1 MKTIN
6 SFRSK
11 LFALTFTLMAS
22 VASFAYEFEY
32 VNDFHIDGFAYKII
46 DRTEP
51 CAVALIEVADC
62 EKHVAIPES
71 VIYNDTTFIVTTMGM
86 GNIVFS
92 GIAQKTME
100 SLYIPK
106 TIMIINYRALGACP
120 NLMSIVVDEEN
131 KYLDSRN
138 NCNAVISSNDTY
150 RPANQLVAGCKT
162 TVIPNSVTEI
172 GNYAFV
178 RCETLENIIIPEGV
192 TTIRDGAFYECTSLS
207 SIKLPESLTQLTQQW
222 IFGGCTS
229 LKEVFF
235 FAKTPPY
242 IAYGMFIGITPTIYV
257 PEESLDAYKKALYWQ
272 NFDIQAIPYKDQ
284 WCDTWNVMWF
294 DGLFFDE
301 TASTSQYRL
310 GKDTVIGNY
319 TYSKFTSRTS
329 VRFTNDRKVYVYYEG
344 FDDNDPYSEDLPTG
358 EYLAYDFSAQVGDTL
373 EVFSGVT
380 YNTKTY
386 KCVVYDVQTDPE
398 TNLRTIMLHPLR
410 VVDGNGNVEVS
421 SEEITW
427 IEGVGS
433 PRGFLIGTTLPGGGL
448 YTLLCAYKGD
458 ELKYTGSLYDE
469 YGCEYNATEQNPAD
483 LFPTLWGLQRTSLTV
498 KMCPTLFSA
507 KTDVRYIKNKAYLDF
522 HGYFLR
528 EENNQ
533 VLVYSGLQE
542 EDLVLYDYSL
552 EVGDTLT
559 TLNYD
564 YRIEGV
570 PLTDLVV
577 DYPIPDPYGSYD
589 PIDTLIVTNIL
600 YVTLLDGKEYKQWTF
615 NNGMQYVEG
624 IGQFG
629 QSIWAGD
636 FFALIR
642 KPNGFTWPDT
652 RDYLVCAS
660 RNGQLLYQMDDAE
673 MERLGA
679 ECLCEVEKKWSD
691 TWCDTWNI
699 MEHNVQLIG
708 DYNEETWRHYLAEDT
723 TINGTT
729 YTTVNRYWTAD
740 KTKRGFVAT
749 IRFTED
755 QKVYALL
762 GDTEY
767 LVYDFSVQVGDT
779 IETIVGVNC
788 GTMLQRLL
796 VHQVDIDD
804 ATNRKT
810 ITLYPLC
817 KLEEDV
823 DCDRCDENGY
833 YLDLFPIQWIE
844 GVGSTD
850 GFLMG
855 DRPCSDWVGGIG
867 HKLLC
872 AYKDDEL
879 QYINDLYQDD
889 YGCEYNAVEQ
899 NPENLFPTLWGLQ
912 RTVCNEYC
920 GETEDDNSDNITYKQ
935 TFDSI
940 FFENDKP
947 YILCN
952 GYLLREEDN
961 KIFLYS
967 QSLNKDI
974 VLYDFTLEVGDSL
987 PAYIKDFDG
996 TMYSDDTLVV
1006 TDISSVTLLD
1016 GKEYKKWTFDN
1027 GMEYVEGIGMY
1038 GGHRNG
1044 NFFGL
1049 IQEIVVPC
1057 HTGTHLVCLSKN
1069 GKLLYM
1075 MDDAE
1080 MERLGTECLCEVEK
1094 KWSDIWCDTWN
1105 VLDLKYRTIKYTT
1118 KEDFETWRYYLAQDT
1133 IINNYTY
1140 TAVTRQTT
1148 KVPEGVYPFT
1158 IPEPEYVAAV
1168 RFTDD
1173 RKVYIYYDNT
1183 EYLLYDF
1190 NVQPGD
1196 ELTVFAGINHYHS
1209 HHTNT
1214 IRVDEVERYPGIY
1227 PFGTEIS
1234 LSVFPDFSGDVRPTC
1249 FGVTKWV
1256 EGVGDL
1262 CGFITGA
1269 DCGLSEYQTALL
1281 CAYKDGNTEYT
1292 TENEEYA
1299 EYGCEY
1305 NSGENKEYILTL
1317 SGLQRTGCTKTI
1329 GENENGT
1336 VWGSR
1341 SYLMQEI
1348 ETATIGGKQYLLFGT
1363 NNIYDEYCSLWLRE
1377 ENNKILL
1384 YSTAQKKDLV
1394 LYDFTLNVGDSL
1406 PRLYVDYD
1414 LSSVVDYD
1422 NDEWELSPLVV
1433 TEVSTITLLDGKE
1446 YKKWTFDNGM
1456 QYVEGIGSFGTCY
1469 AHNDFYQLIVNAPLY
1484 SNVHSQHLVCASKN
1498 GKLLYQMDDT
1508 EMEQMETECLCE
1520 YNAEQKPKDLF
1531 PTLWGLQ
1538 RTDIEE
1544 HTTCDGKPYLSDFE
1558 EYVTTQMNG
1567 KLYLSDGRNYLR
1579 EENNQVLF
1587 CCPDFEIYEDIV
1599 LYDWTLEIGD
1609 TLPHNKSTVHAESD
1623 FIVKNVSTVTLLDG
1637 KKYKKWTLA
1646 CGYEYIEG
1654 IGAINGE
1661 GYGHYLCL
1669 ESWVQPGTYIRTCL
1683 VCASRDGQLL
1693 YKMDDTEM
1701 ERLGAEC
1708 LCEIEPKWSET
1719 WCNQWNIL
1727 SHGYQGP
1734 QDPLA
1739 AARTSIFWL
1748 SNNTVNRDGQEY
1760 IPLMC
1765 SSSLPNEESTHLVG
1779 ELRFTED
1786 KQVYFYY
1793 AFDETEYLLYDFGA
1807 ELGDTLELFA
1817 GLEFYNYHKTYTHV
1831 ITDKETLDDGRLQ
1844 IQADVVIRID
1854 NGAGEYFEEKHPVTW
1869 IEGLGST
1876 YGIIFNPSNPGVA
1889 GDGAIIMLCA
1899 YREDE
1904 CVYTTNFSDYKNMGC
1919 VYNNDGT
1926 VDEDLFPMLSGL
1938 QRTIC
1943 NEYCEDSKTS
1953 LQKFEDIL
1961 FEHDQPYIY
1970 CESAFLIR
1978 EENNKIL
1985 IYSHSLDKDL
1995 VLYDFTLEVGDSLPR
2010 LYLDESAE
2018 KDLYWIYYNIMNVVD
2033 YHKDLEGNILP
2044 ADTLIVTDVSAITLL
2059 DGKEYKKWTFNN
2071 GMEYVEGIGSFGNN
2085 MRFFDFFQL
2094 IGNMA
2099 VPVSLHG
2106 THLVCVSKNNKLLY
2120 QMDDAEMERLGA
2132 ECLCDYDSGHRKD
2145 NAKDGQI
2152 GGRPTPTQWNQLE
2165 VVLREMDNN
2174 HTILQAET
2182 FSYTLEDIS
2191 QQVNNKTYFQ
2201 LARQSTKDTAT
2212 TKSVVGA
2219 LHFGKDEDNRV
2230 YFLRDGV
2237 EYVLYDFTA
2246 EPGDTVE
2253 IFAGINN
2260 YPQETTYTHVV
2271 TGKDTLENGACRM
2284 LLEVVFPDET
2294 NTTAENAEK
2303 VWLAGL
2309 GSVDGIVHNAAKRTS
2324 NAHAAPNR
2332 SADSNETET
2341 SVMLCAWREDSCL
2354 YTTDHPDYD
2363 SFGCVYNQDPTSVEN
2378 TYSPLPMTNCQK
2390 IIRNEQLLI
2399 LHEGKTYNVLGVQIK

>member
-1 MKTIN
+1 MKTIS
-6 SFRSK
+6 SFSSK
-11 LFALTFTLMAS
+11 LLAFTLALMAS

-62 EKHVAIPES
+62 EKHVTIPES

-92 GIAQKTME
+92 GTAQKTME

-272 NFDIQAIPYKDQ
+272 NFDIQAIPYKSQ

-410 VVDGNGNVEVS
+410 VADGNGNVEVS

-448 YTLLCAYKGD
+448 
-458 ELKYTGSLYDE
+458 
-469 YGCEYNATEQNPAD
+469 
-483 LFPTLWGLQRTSLTV
+483 
-498 KMCPTLFSA
+498 
-507 KTDVRYIKNKAYLDF
+507 
-522 HGYFLR
+522 
-528 EENNQ
+528 
-533 VLVYSGLQE
+533 
-542 EDLVLYDYSL
+542 
-552 EVGDTLT
+552 
-559 TLNYD
+559 
-564 YRIEGV
+564 
-570 PLTDLVV
+570 
-577 DYPIPDPYGSYD
+577 
-589 PIDTLIVTNIL
+589 
-600 YVTLLDGKEYKQWTF
+600 
-615 NNGMQYVEG
+615 
-624 IGQFG
+624 
-629 QSIWAGD
+629 
-636 FFALIR
+636 
-642 KPNGFTWPDT
+642 FT
-652 RDYLVCAS
+652 
-660 RNGQLLYQMDDAE
+660 
-673 MERLGA
+673 
-679 ECLCEVEKKWSD
+679 
-691 TWCDTWNI
+691 
-699 MEHNVQLIG
+699 
-708 DYNEETWRHYLAEDT
+708 
-723 TINGTT
+723 
-729 YTTVNRYWTAD
+729 
-740 KTKRGFVAT
+740 
-749 IRFTED
+749 
-755 QKVYALL
+755 
-762 GDTEY
+762 
-767 LVYDFSVQVGDT
+767 
-779 IETIVGVNC
+779 
-788 GTMLQRLL
+788 
-796 VHQVDIDD
+796 
-804 ATNRKT
+804 
-810 ITLYPLC
+810 
-817 KLEEDV
+817 
-823 DCDRCDENGY
+823 
-833 YLDLFPIQWIE
+833 
-844 GVGSTD
+844 
-850 GFLMG
+850 
-855 DRPCSDWVGGIG
+855 
-867 HKLLC
+867 LLC

-879 QYINDLYQDD
+879 KYTGSFYERF
-889 YGCEYNAVEQ
+889 GCDYNAGVISDD
-899 NPENLFPTLWGLQ
+899 LFPTLSGLQ
-912 RTVCNEYC
+912 RTICREYYEQADNKTRMEQFTNLTTRT
-920 GETEDDNSDNITYKQ
+920 ETGA
-935 TFDSI
+935 
-940 FFENDKP
+940 P
-947 YILCN
+947 YIYCSPF
-952 GYLLREEDN
+952 LLREKDN
-961 KIFLYS
+961 KILIYS
-967 QSLNKDI
+967 RSLDKDL
-974 VLYDFTLEVGDSL
+974 VLYDFNLQVGDSL
-987 PAYIKDFDG
+987 PMLYIDFFAKDDWIADRDMELWCVVDYHKDLEG
-996 TMYSDDTLVV
+996 NILPADTLIV
-1006 TDISSVTLLD
+1006 TDVSAITLLD
-1016 GKEYKKWTFDN
+1016 GKEYKKWTFNN
-1027 GMEYVEGIGMY
+1027 GMEYVEGIGSF
-1038 GGHRNG
+1038 G
-1044 NFFGL
+1044 NDQWSGDFFQL
-1049 IQEIVVPC
+1049 IANKGVP
-1057 HTGTHLVCLSKN
+1057 TSLLGEHLVCASKN
-1069 GKLLYM
+1069 NKLLYQ

-1080 MERLGTECLCEVEK
+1080 MERLGTECLCDVEK
-1094 KWSDIWCDTWN
+1094 KWSDTWCDTWN
-1105 VLDLKYRTIKYTT
+1105 VLELKYRYSSYTT

-1234 LSVFPDFSGDVRPTC
+1234 LSVIPDFYGDIVPTC
-1249 FGVTKWV
+1249 AGETKWV

-1281 CAYKDGNTEYT
+1281 CAYKDGNTEYR
-1292 TENEEYA
+1292 TEYEEYT

-1317 SGLQRTGCTKTI
+1317 PGLQRTVC
-1329 GENENGT
+1329 
-1336 VWGSR
+1336 
-1341 SYLMQEI
+1341 Y
-1348 ETATIGGKQYLLFGT
+1348 
-1363 NNIYDEYCSLWLRE
+1363 EYCGETEEDNSANFTDKQTFDSIFFENDKPYILCNDYLLRE
-1377 ENNKILL
+1377 EDNKIFL
-1384 YSTAQKKDLV
+1384 YSQSLNKDIV
-1394 LYDFTLNVGDSL
+1394 LYDFTLEVGDSL
-1406 PRLYVDYD
+1406 PAYIKDFDGTMYSD
-1414 LSSVVDYD
+1414 DT
-1422 NDEWELSPLVV
+1422 LVV
-1433 TEVSTITLLDGKE
+1433 TDISSVTLLDGKE

-1456 QYVEGIGSFGTCY
+1456 EYVEGIGMYGGHRNGNFFG
-1469 AHNDFYQLIVNAPLY
+1469 LIQEIVVPC
-1484 SNVHSQHLVCASKN
+1484 HTGTHLVCVSKN

-1508 EMEQMETECLCE
+1508 
-1520 YNAEQKPKDLF
+1520 
-1531 PTLWGLQ
+1531 
-1538 RTDIEE
+1538 
-1544 HTTCDGKPYLSDFE
+1544 
-1558 EYVTTQMNG
+1558 
-1567 KLYLSDGRNYLR
+1567 
-1579 EENNQVLF
+1579 
-1587 CCPDFEIYEDIV
+1587 
-1599 LYDWTLEIGD
+1599 
-1609 TLPHNKSTVHAESD
+1609 
-1623 FIVKNVSTVTLLDG
+1623 
-1637 KKYKKWTLA
+1637 
-1646 CGYEYIEG
+1646 
-1654 IGAINGE
+1654 
-1661 GYGHYLCL
+1661 
-1669 ESWVQPGTYIRTCL
+1669 
-1683 VCASRDGQLL
+1683 
-1693 YKMDDTEM
+1693 
-1701 ERLGAEC
+1701 
-1708 LCEIEPKWSET
+1708 
-1719 WCNQWNIL
+1719 
-1727 SHGYQGP
+1727 
-1734 QDPLA
+1734 
-1739 AARTSIFWL
+1739 
-1748 SNNTVNRDGQEY
+1748 
-1760 IPLMC
+1760 
-1765 SSSLPNEESTHLVG
+1765 
-1779 ELRFTED
+1779 
-1786 KQVYFYY
+1786 
-1793 AFDETEYLLYDFGA
+1793 
-1807 ELGDTLELFA
+1807 
-1817 GLEFYNYHKTYTHV
+1817 
-1831 ITDKETLDDGRLQ
+1831 
-1844 IQADVVIRID
+1844 
-1854 NGAGEYFEEKHPVTW
+1854 
-1869 IEGLGST
+1869 
-1876 YGIIFNPSNPGVA
+1876 
-1889 GDGAIIMLCA
+1889 
-1899 YREDE
+1899 
-1904 CVYTTNFSDYKNMGC
+1904 
-1919 VYNNDGT
+1919 
-1926 VDEDLFPMLSGL
+1926 
-1938 QRTIC
+1938 
-1943 NEYCEDSKTS
+1943 
-1953 LQKFEDIL
+1953 
-1961 FEHDQPYIY
+1961 
-1970 CESAFLIR
+1970 
-1978 EENNKIL
+1978 
-1985 IYSHSLDKDL
+1985 
-1995 VLYDFTLEVGDSLPR
+1995 
-2010 LYLDESAE
+2010 
-2018 KDLYWIYYNIMNVVD
+2018 
-2033 YHKDLEGNILP
+2033 
-2044 ADTLIVTDVSAITLL
+2044 
-2059 DGKEYKKWTFNN
+2059 
-2071 GMEYVEGIGSFGNN
+2071 
-2085 MRFFDFFQL
+2085 
-2094 IGNMA
+2094 
-2099 VPVSLHG
+2099 
-2106 THLVCVSKNNKLLY
+2106 
-2120 QMDDAEMERLGA
+2120 EMERLGA

-2309 GSVDGIVHNAAKRTS
+2309 GSVDGIVHNAAKRAS

-2332 SADSNETET
+2332 SADSNETES

-2378 TYSPLPMTNCQK
+2378 THSPSPTTDYKKLLHNG
-2390 IIRNEQLLI
+2390 QLLI
-2399 LHEGKTYNVLGVQIK
+2399 IHNGKTYNVLGIAVE

>member
-1 MKTIN
+1 MKQAL
-6 SFRSK
+6 
-11 LFALTFTLMAS
+11 LFLFCALISTQMFSESSSPYGTATNFAKTD
-22 VASFAYEFEY
+22 VAS
-32 VNDFHIDGFAYKII
+32 
-46 DRTEP
+46 
-51 CAVALIEVADC
+51 
-62 EKHVAIPES
+62 
-71 VIYNDTTFIVTTMGM
+71 TTFNNDIEDTSSDLRKKYLVEKITWYDDETNHKEAYYEYDNNNRLVRRIIHSTYFEQGRVKYDTIVDNYEYTGGNLTKISHKDVYISYTYDLEYDNVGRLITSKYGNNIMHFCYRGGKM
-86 GNIVFS
+86 DSIWYDNDPECYTILKYDEHGNIV
-92 GIAQKTME
+92 KE
-100 SLYIPK
+100 
-106 TIMIINYRALGACP
+106 IMRVPEMDDIWGETPTGDYVFI
-120 NLMSIVVDEEN
+120 EN
-131 KYLDSRN
+131 EYEYDDK
-138 NCNAVISSNDTY
+138 I
-150 RPANQLVAGCKT
+150 RPFFN
-162 TVIPNSVTEI
+162 IDN
-172 GNYAFV
+172 AFV
-178 RCETLENIIIPEGV
+178 YDPIFGQGTTHSEHIRMLSTNNLIKYSRSSWHYTYNEEGLPIELRSRFEGV
-192 TTIRDGAFYECTSLS
+192 TPANDPKYVFTYRKIEKT
-207 SIKLPESLTQLTQQW
+207 ESL
-222 IFGGCTS
+222 
-229 LKEVFF
+229 
-235 FAKTPPY
+235 
-242 IAYGMFIGITPTIYV
+242 
-257 PEESLDAYKKALYWQ
+257 
-272 NFDIQAIPYKDQ
+272 
-284 WCDTWNVMWF
+284 
-294 DGLFFDE
+294 
-301 TASTSQYRL
+301 
-310 GKDTVIGNY
+310 
-319 TYSKFTSRTS
+319 
-329 VRFTNDRKVYVYYEG
+329 
-344 FDDNDPYSEDLPTG
+344 
-358 EYLAYDFSAQVGDTL
+358 
-373 EVFSGVT
+373 
-380 YNTKTY
+380 
-386 KCVVYDVQTDPE
+386 
-398 TNLRTIMLHPLR
+398 
-410 VVDGNGNVEVS
+410 
-421 SEEITW
+421 
-427 IEGVGS
+427 
-433 PRGFLIGTTLPGGGL
+433 
-448 YTLLCAYKGD
+448 
-458 ELKYTGSLYDE
+458 
-469 YGCEYNATEQNPAD
+469 AD
-483 LFPTLWGLQRTSLTV
+483 LFPTLWGLQRTGCTKTIGEDGYGTVWGSRSYLMQEIETATIGGKQYLLFGTNNIYDEYCSLW
-498 KMCPTLFSA
+498 
-507 KTDVRYIKNKAYLDF
+507 
-522 HGYFLR
+522 LR
-528 EENNQ
+528 EENNKI
-533 VLVYSGLQE
+533 LVYSAAQKK
-542 EDLVLYDYSL
+542 DL
-552 EVGDTLT
+552 
-559 TLNYD
+559 
-564 YRIEGV
+564 
-570 PLTDLVV
+570 
-577 DYPIPDPYGSYD
+577 
-589 PIDTLIVTNIL
+589 
-600 YVTLLDGKEYKQWTF
+600 
-615 NNGMQYVEG
+615 
-624 IGQFG
+624 
-629 QSIWAGD
+629 
-636 FFALIR
+636 
-642 KPNGFTWPDT
+642 
-652 RDYLVCAS
+652 
-660 RNGQLLYQMDDAE
+660 
-673 MERLGA
+673 
-679 ECLCEVEKKWSD
+679 
-691 TWCDTWNI
+691 
-699 MEHNVQLIG
+699 
-708 DYNEETWRHYLAEDT
+708 
-723 TINGTT
+723 
-729 YTTVNRYWTAD
+729 
-740 KTKRGFVAT
+740 
-749 IRFTED
+749 
-755 QKVYALL
+755 
-762 GDTEY
+762 
-767 LVYDFSVQVGDT
+767 
-779 IETIVGVNC
+779 
-788 GTMLQRLL
+788 
-796 VHQVDIDD
+796 
-804 ATNRKT
+804 
-810 ITLYPLC
+810 
-817 KLEEDV
+817 
-823 DCDRCDENGY
+823 
-833 YLDLFPIQWIE
+833 
-844 GVGSTD
+844 
-850 GFLMG
+850 
-855 DRPCSDWVGGIG
+855 
-867 HKLLC
+867 
-872 AYKDDEL
+872 
-879 QYINDLYQDD
+879 
-889 YGCEYNAVEQ
+889 
-899 NPENLFPTLWGLQ
+899 
-912 RTVCNEYC
+912 
-920 GETEDDNSDNITYKQ
+920 
-935 TFDSI
+935 
-940 FFENDKP
+940 
-947 YILCN
+947 
-952 GYLLREEDN
+952 
-961 KIFLYS
+961 
-967 QSLNKDI
+967 
-974 VLYDFTLEVGDSL
+974 VLYDFTLNVGDSL
-987 PAYIKDFDG
+987 SRLYVDYELSSVVDYDNDEWGLSP
-996 TMYSDDTLVV
+996 LVV
-1006 TDISSVTLLD
+1006 TEVSTITLLD

-1027 GMEYVEGIGMY
+1027 GMQYVEGIGS
-1038 GGHRNG
+1038 
-1044 NFFGL
+1044 FGTCYAHNDFYQL
-1049 IQEIVVPC
+1049 IANAPLSSDVYSQ
-1057 HTGTHLVCLSKN
+1057 HLVCTSRN
-1069 GKLLYM
+1069 GQLLYK
-1075 MDDAE
+1075 MDESE
-1080 MERLGTECLCEVEK
+1080 MAQLETECLCEVEK
-1094 KWSDIWCDTWN
+1094 KWSDTWCNTWN
-1105 VLDLKYRTIKYTT
+1105 VLDLKYRTISYTT

-1214 IRVDEVERYPGIY
+1214 IRVAEVERYPGIY

-1234 LSVFPDFSGDVRPTC
+1234 LSVFPDFYGDERPAC

-1281 CAYKDGNTEYT
+1281 CAYKDGNTEYR
-1292 TENEEYA
+1292 TEYEEYA

-1317 SGLQRTGCTKTI
+1317 PGLQRTVC
-1329 GENENGT
+1329 N
-1336 VWGSR
+1336 
-1341 SYLMQEI
+1341 
-1348 ETATIGGKQYLLFGT
+1348 
-1363 NNIYDEYCSLWLRE
+1363 EYCGDTEDDNSANFTYKQTFDSIFFENDKPYILCNDYLLRE
-1377 ENNKILL
+1377 EDNKILI
-1384 YSTAQKKDLV
+1384 YSQLLNKDLV
-1394 LYDFTLNVGDSL
+1394 LYDFTLEVGDSL
-1406 PRLYVDYD
+1406 PALYIDYHARNAMD
-1414 LSSVVDYD
+1414 WMPYNPDVVDYNID
-1422 NDEWELSPLVV
+1422 FDGTIYPADTFVV
-1433 TEVSTITLLDGKE
+1433 TDVSNVTLLDGKE

-1456 QYVEGIGSFGTCY
+1456 EYVEGIGMYGGRRNGNFFG
-1469 AHNDFYQLIVNAPLY
+1469 LIREVVVPC
-1484 SNVHSQHLVCASKN
+1484 HIGTHLVCVSKN
-1498 GKLLYQMDDT
+1498 GKLLYQMDD
-1508 EMEQMETECLCE
+1508 
-1520 YNAEQKPKDLF
+1520 A
-1531 PTLWGLQ
+1531 
-1538 RTDIEE
+1538 
-1544 HTTCDGKPYLSDFE
+1544 
-1558 EYVTTQMNG
+1558 
-1567 KLYLSDGRNYLR
+1567 
-1579 EENNQVLF
+1579 
-1587 CCPDFEIYEDIV
+1587 
-1599 LYDWTLEIGD
+1599 
-1609 TLPHNKSTVHAESD
+1609 
-1623 FIVKNVSTVTLLDG
+1623 
-1637 KKYKKWTLA
+1637 
-1646 CGYEYIEG
+1646 
-1654 IGAINGE
+1654 
-1661 GYGHYLCL
+1661 
-1669 ESWVQPGTYIRTCL
+1669 
-1683 VCASRDGQLL
+1683 
-1693 YKMDDTEM
+1693 EM

-1708 LCEIEPKWSET
+1708 LCDVEKKWSNI

-1748 SNNTVNRDGQEY
+1748 SNNTVNRNGQEY

-1961 FEHDQPYIY
+1961 FEHDKPYIY

-2106 THLVCVSKNNKLLY
+2106 THLVCVSKNGKLLY

-2271 TGKDTLENGACRM
+2271 LDKDTTEDGACRM
-2284 LLEVVFPDET
+2284 FLEVVFPEET
-2294 NTTAENAEK
+2294 TTAENAEK

-2309 GSVDGIVHNAAKRTS
+2309 GSVDGIVHNAAKRAS

-2332 SADSNETET
+2332 SADSNETES

-2354 YTTDHPDYD
+2354 YTTNHPDYD

-2399 LHEGKTYNVLGVQIK
+2399 LHEGKTYNVLGIAVE